1 MKRKKLRIP
10 LIVLAVIAILV
21 ACYVGFFMRAQPLL
35 DCLPGTQPLLDCLP
49 GTQPPAAGEVVR
61 YTQDQPDGQSLAL
74 DDPQQ
79 VQALWQ
85 AIQQT
90 QVRFLRGRGTALI
103 PSDGAYYTVRL
114 TSADGASVYAFGYNT
129 QGGILIQGS
138 DYRLLDE
145 DLLGPA
151 LAAVFSPAV
160 E

>member
-21 ACYVGFFMRAQPLL
+21 ACYVGFFMRA
-35 DCLPGTQPLLDCLP
+35 QPLLDCLP

-103 PSDGAYYTVRL
+103 PSDGVYYTVTL
-114 TSADGASVYAFGYNT
+114 FSDDSSSVYAFGYDT
-129 QGGILIQGS
+129 EGGLIIQGS
-138 DYRLLDE
+138 AYKVLEE

-151 LAAVFSPAV
+151 LAAVFSPAA

>member
-35 DCLPGTQPLLDCLP
+35 DCLPGTQP
-49 GTQPPAAGEVVR
+49 PAAGEVVR
-61 YTQDQPDGQSLAL
+61 YTQNQPDGQSLAL